1 MIAVIRKM
9 RELRIIFYTRDLCQ
23 DNSTCNA
30 LLNVSFFWEG
40 LLFAKSNVRL
50 IQTLDYFSGFVV
62 TGPNHITSET
72 TKLHNRR
79 IDLCKKCITIKPDLR
94 KVKPLRFQ
102 CLGCRK
108 LVSDSSRQ
116 YVQANSVR

>member
-9 RELRIIFYTRDLCQ
+9 RVSRIIFYTRDLCQ

-72 TKLHNRR
+72 TKPHNRR
-79 IDLCKKCITIKPDLR
+79 IDLCKKVYYDRARSSKSETIA
-94 KVKPLRFQ
+94 F
-102 CLGCRK
+102 
-108 LVSDSSRQ
+108 
-116 YVQANSVR
+116 SVFGLQKIGFR